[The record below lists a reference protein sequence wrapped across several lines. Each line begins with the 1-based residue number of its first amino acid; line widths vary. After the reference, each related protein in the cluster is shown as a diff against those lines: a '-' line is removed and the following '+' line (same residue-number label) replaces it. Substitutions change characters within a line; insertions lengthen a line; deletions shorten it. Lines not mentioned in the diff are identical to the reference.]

1 LLEYRYLQQENHSAL
16 SKWIRNRCGQYT
28 QFEEAM
34 THLTGF
40 VNQRKLIDDKEMA
53 EYQMQAAVNAQ
64 SDVNTQ
70 VAYVKGLTI
79 GPKDENEL
87 QDEEDMLKEIA
98 DVKEECTTSTSP
110 LHIISDA
117 MEYLQEDEE
126 DFLDMTQPSLQAL
139 SQSDDVSIP
148 CTDAS
153 KDIEYIISCRQCLT
167 ELGHRVEASNFV
179 TTQRS
184 IESPYFDDIR
194 PIHIPK
200 GPRIVYELL
209 PDEDW
214 HSDLFRIEPKA
225 THTVTWSTTD
235 RVCYREIH
243 CPTCQSEVPNTLG
256 STVIGGTIVVCESG
270 SPEETTKLLGRHWLL
285 REAVKIGRRP
295 DHLRD
300 PPSNKPTMASQNA
313 PYIHITH

>member
-148 CTDAS
+148 CTDAL